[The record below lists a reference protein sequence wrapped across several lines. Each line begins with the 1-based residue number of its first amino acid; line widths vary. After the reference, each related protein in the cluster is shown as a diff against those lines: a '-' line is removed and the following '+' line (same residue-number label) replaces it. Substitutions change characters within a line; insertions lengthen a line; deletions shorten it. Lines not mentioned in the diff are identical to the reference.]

1 MAEKFCLVGVDGNA
15 YAVVGYVRNAMKQ
28 SGFNEQE
35 IKAYLD
41 DAMSSNYDHL
51 LAVSFEMV
59 DKCNERVAD

>member
-1 MAEKFCLVGVDGNA
+1 MEKYCLVGVDGNA
-15 YAVVGYVRNAMKQ
+15 YAVMGYVRKAMKE

-35 IKAYLD
+35 INAYLD

-51 LAVSFEMV
+51 LAVSVEMV

>member
-1 MAEKFCLVGVDGNA
+1 MREVYTILDNRSQELKFGN
-15 YAVVGYVRNAMKQ
+15 K
-28 SGFNEQE
+28 

-51 LAVSFEMV
+51 LAVSVEMV

>member
-1 MAEKFCLVGVDGNA
+1 MGKYCLVGVNGNA
-15 YAVVGYVRNAMKQ
+15 YSVMGYVRMAMKE

-41 DAMSSNYDHL
+41 DATSSDYDHL
-51 LAVSFEMV
+51 LAVSDEMV